1 MAIQKAGSME
11 DKKMRRVIRNHLVA
25 IVVASALIDA
35 VVAAPD
41 LDAGKQLF
49 DSCATCHGSA
59 GEGNP
64 ALNVPVSAG
73 QSAWYVQRQLN
84 NFRLGLRGAH
94 PDDIHGSQMAA
105 VAMTLQDP
113 QAIED
118 VSAYIETLPLI
129 TPDPT
134 FLSANIAAGK
144 AAYVMCAS
152 CHGANGEGIRNL
164 NAPRLSHQFD
174 WYTAQQLENFRE
186 GLRGTHQKDFYGQQ
200 MRNMSMVLTDDAQI
214 KDVSAYISTLN

>member
-1 MAIQKAGSME
+1 MCKTIWS
-11 DKKMRRVIRNHLVA
+11 HLVA
-25 IVVASALIDA
+25 IVMASVLINA
-35 VVAAPD
+35 AVAAPD
-41 LDAGKQLF
+41 LDSGKQLF

-64 ALNVPVSAG
+64 ALNSPVIGG

-94 PDDIHGSQMAA
+94 PDDLYGSQMAS
-105 VAMTLQDP
+105 VSKTLQDP
-113 QAIED
+113 QAIKD
-118 VSAYIETLPLI
+118 VSSYIETLPLI

-134 FLSANIAAGK
+134 LLSANIASGK
-144 AAYVMCAS
+144 AAYAMCAS

-186 GLRGTHQKDFYGQQ
+186 GLRGIHQKDFYGQQ
-200 MRNMSMVLTDDAQI
+200 MRNMSMVLTEDDQI

>member
-1 MAIQKAGSME
+1 MCKTIWS
-11 DKKMRRVIRNHLVA
+11 HLVA
-25 IVVASALIDA
+25 IVMASVLINA
-35 VVAAPD
+35 AVAAPD
-41 LDAGKQLF
+41 LDSGKQLF

-64 ALNVPVSAG
+64 VLNSPVIGG

-94 PDDIHGSQMAA
+94 PDDLYGSQMAS
-105 VAMTLQDP
+105 VSKTLQDP
-113 QAIED
+113 QAIKD
-118 VSAYIETLPLI
+118 VSSYIETLPLI

-134 FLSANIAAGK
+134 LLSANIAAGK
-144 AAYVMCAS
+144 AAYAMCAS

-186 GLRGTHQKDFYGQQ
+186 GLRGIHQKDFYGQQ
-200 MRNMSMVLTDDAQI
+200 MRNMSMVLTEDDQI